1 MGRFGSDDRDLGL
14 RRVSRV
20 TKWLVAGSVAAVG
33 IVTAVVADAAPGSS
47 RTSTPAVDN
56 SNAGSGTG
64 GVNPPA
70 PTAAPTTTLPFVD
83 PGNHVNPPD
92 DQGLT
97 PPTDPPVPI
106 HRSHHANSGG
116 S

>member
-1 MGRFGSDDRDLGL
+1 LGRFGSDDRDLGL

-20 TKWLVAGSVAAVG
+20 TKWLVAASVAAVG
-33 IVTAVVADAAPGSS
+33 VVTAVVADAAPGSS
-47 RTSTPAVDN
+47 RTSKPTVD
-56 SNAGSGTG
+56 SSGTG
-64 GVNPPA
+64 SSGVGTPA

-83 PGNHVNPPD
+83 SGNNLNPPD

-97 PPTDPPVPI
+97 PPTDPPVRV
-106 HRSHHANSGG
+106 HRSRHADSGG